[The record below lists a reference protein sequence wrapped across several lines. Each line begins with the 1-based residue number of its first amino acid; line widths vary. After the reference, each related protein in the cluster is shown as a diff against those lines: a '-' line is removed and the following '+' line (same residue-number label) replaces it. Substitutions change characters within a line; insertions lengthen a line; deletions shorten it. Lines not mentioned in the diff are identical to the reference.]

1 MFDLTQ
7 KLLAASI
14 SLGAT
19 WVMWLLIGLSCLSVA
34 VAIERAVYFLMRG
47 NSAELP
53 RALAAALGRGDL
65 AGARRLCAGER
76 LGQIVGAAGLAVLD
90 RGARVVGE
98 ALAGARARER
108 ARSERFLVVLGTLGN
123 NAPFI
128 GLFGTVLGII
138 KAFHDLGRSQAGGAG
153 VVMQGISEALVA
165 TAVGLM
171 VAIPAVVAYN
181 AFMRVLRGQMAR
193 ADEIAHLILAHA
205 GDGGAAAEAVAGD
218 TPAPLAPDRGTA
230 ELARPRAAAPE

>member
-1 MFDLTQ
+1 VFDLTQ

-19 WVMWLLIGLSCLSVA
+19 WVMWLLIALSWLSIA
-34 VAIERAVYFLMRG
+34 VVIERAVYFILRAT
-47 NSAELP
+47 SAELP
-53 RALAAALGRGDL
+53 RRLAAALARGDRAAAL
-65 AGARRLCAGER
+65 RLCEGNRFGA
-76 LGQIVGAAGLAVLD
+76 LVGAAGLAVLD

-98 ALAGARARER
+98 ALAGARAHER
-108 ARSERFLVVLGTLGN
+108 ARAERFLVILGTLGN

-138 KAFHDLGRSQAGGAG
+138 KSFHDLGRSQAGGAS

-165 TAVGLM
+165 TAVGLL

-193 ADEIAHLILAHA
+193 ADEIAHLVLQHA
-205 GDGGAAAEAVAGD
+205 GEDGATAAATKGALAPAGD
-218 TPAPLAPDRGTA
+218 KAPSRV
-230 ELARPRAAAPE
+230 AAPE